1 MTTSPAHADGYVSDV
16 AYLPGYYPFM
26 APARIRYVA
35 ALNGVRPPAG
45 GPGLRFLE
53 LGCGFGT
60 TLLALAASNPAGEF
74 TGVDFLPAHVEHMR
88 REVAAT
94 GLGNVRVLGTD
105 FAHLPTDLGQFDI
118 IALHGVF
125 SWVSPETRESIFGI
139 LRRHLAPGGIAE
151 VTYNCMPGWAS
162 LLPVRSLIRHFAARV
177 EGDSLARVRAALAEV
192 AALRAADIPL
202 FHDQPL
208 AAQLVDRL
216 LKADP
221 HYVAHEYLNEHWA
234 AFDAADVIGMFAGL
248 GLGHAG
254 RATYHHNH
262 VPLCSPPQFGPQFA
276 GLDLAATETLKDFH
290 INAMFRWDL
299 FSATPR
305 ETWSPAERVAAAP
318 DLHFRKAIRNATLPH
333 TVKYGAV
340 TAGLA
345 GPPHEELLGLIGN
358 RGWTF
363 TDLFAAAEL
372 AAFPPADI
380 VEAIDLGVATGLL
393 RVEGGPVIDPI
404 PPLESIAPGSLD
416 IPLPFNRRALVR
428 ENLAN
433 EQVALASTLTGAA
446 HEIGDLHA
454 AILDELTTGG
464 SDRLPLRLAD
474 RLIAA
479 DKHLREHTTG
489 RPITDRG
496 ELVHACQEICGEF
509 LATVL
514 PELLRQGIVVRLED

>member
-1 MTTSPAHADGYVSDV
+1 MLPAPVQGDGYVTDV

-26 APARIRYVA
+26 APARMRYVA
-35 ALNGVRPPAG
+35 TVNGIRPPAV
-45 GPGLRFLE
+45 GPGFRFLE

-60 TLLALAASNPAGEF
+60 TLLALAAANPAVEF
-74 TGVDFLPAHVEHMR
+74 AGVDFLPAHAEHMH

-105 FAHLPTDLGQFDI
+105 FAHLPADLGRFDFI
-118 IALHGVF
+118 TLHGVF
-125 SWVSPETRESIFGI
+125 SWVSPETRACIFDIIRG
-139 LRRHLAPGGIAE
+139 HLAPGGIVE
-151 VTYNCMPGWAS
+151 VTYNCMPGWSS
-162 LLPVRSLIRHFAARV
+162 LLPVRSLIRHFADRA
-177 EGDSLARVRAALAEV
+177 EGDSLARVRAALQAV
-192 AALRAADIPL
+192 AAMRAADIPL

-221 HYVAHEYLNEHWA
+221 HYVAHEYLNEHWT

-262 VPLCSPPQFGPQFA
+262 VPLCAPPQFGPQFA
-276 GLDLAATETLKDFH
+276 GLDIAATEALKDFH

-299 FSATPR
+299 FSAAPR
-305 ETWSPAERVAAAP
+305 EAWSPEERAAAAP
-318 DLHFRKAIRNATLPH
+318 DLHFRKALRNATLPH

-345 GPPHEELLGLIGN
+345 GPPHEELLGLMGD

-363 TDLFAAAEL
+363 AELFAAPAL

-393 RVEGGPVIDPI
+393 RVDDPI
-404 PPLESIAPGSLD
+404 PRLAAVAAGSLAL
-416 IPLPFNRRALVR
+416 PLPFNRRALVR

-446 HEIGDLHA
+446 YEIGDLHA

-464 SDRLPLRLAD
+464 SDTLPLRLAD

-489 RPITDRG
+489 RPITDRA

-509 LATVL
+509 LATLL

>member
-1 MTTSPAHADGYVSDV
+1 MLPAPVHGDGYVTDV

-26 APARIRYVA
+26 APARMRYVA
-35 ALNGVRPPAG
+35 TVNGIRPPAV
-45 GPGLRFLE
+45 GPGFRFLE

-60 TLLALAASNPAGEF
+60 TLLALAAANPAGEF
-74 TGVDFLPAHVEHMR
+74 AGVDFLPAHAEHMR

-105 FAHLPTDLGQFDI
+105 FAHLPADLGRFDFLT
-118 IALHGVF
+118 LHGVF
-125 SWVSPETRESIFGI
+125 SWVSPETRGCIFEIIRG
-139 LRRHLAPGGIAE
+139 HLAPGGIVE
-151 VTYNCMPGWAS
+151 VTYNCMPGWSS
-162 LLPVRSLIRHFAARV
+162 LLPVRSLIRHFADRA
-177 EGDSLARVRAALAEV
+177 EGDSLARVRAALQEV
-192 AALRAADIPL
+192 AAMRAADIPL

-216 LKADP
+216 LEADP
-221 HYVAHEYLNEHWA
+221 RYVAHEYLNEHWT
-234 AFDAADVIGMFAGL
+234 AFDAADVIGMFARL

-254 RATYHHNH
+254 RATCHHNH
-262 VPLCSPPQFGPQFA
+262 LPLCAPPQFGQQFA
-276 GLDLAATETLKDFH
+276 GLDIAATEALKDFH

-299 FSATPR
+299 FSAVPR
-305 ETWSPAERVAAAP
+305 EAWSPEERAAAAP
-318 DLHFRKAIRNATLPH
+318 DLHFRKAVRNATLPH

-345 GPPHEELLGLIGN
+345 GPPHEELLGLMGD

-363 TDLFAAAEL
+363 AEL
-372 AAFPPADI
+372 FVAPALTAFSAADI

-393 RVEGGPVIDPI
+393 RVEGGPVVDPI
-404 PPLESIAPGSLD
+404 PRLESIAPGSLA

-454 AILDELTTGG
+454 AVLDELTTGG
-464 SDRLPLRLAD
+464 SDTLPLRLAD

-479 DKHLREHTTG
+479 DKHLREHKTG
-489 RPITDRG
+489 RPITDRA
-496 ELVHACQEICGEF
+496 EMVHACHEICGEF
-509 LATVL
+509 FSTLL
-514 PELLRQGIVVRLED
+514 PELMRQGIVTVIG